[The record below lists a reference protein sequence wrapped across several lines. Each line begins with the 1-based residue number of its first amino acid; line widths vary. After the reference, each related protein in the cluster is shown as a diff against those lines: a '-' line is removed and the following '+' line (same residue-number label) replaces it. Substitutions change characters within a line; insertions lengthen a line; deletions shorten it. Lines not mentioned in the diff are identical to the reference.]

1 MYTDGVTEAFS
12 PQEIAYGE
20 ERLVS
25 WFANS
30 QAQGMAASLV
40 DDLVSDVARFVD
52 GAEASDDLTCL
63 ILCNKRALEQDLSS
77 AV

>member
-1 MYTDGVTEAFS
+1 
-12 PQEIAYGE
+12 
-20 ERLVS
+20 VS

-63 ILCNKRALEQDLSS
+63 ILCNKRAFEQDLSS
-77 AV
+77 AI